1 MEAIKDTVSS
11 IPNKLFLSGSDIH
24 TPVDGGHTPSSR
36 PPMNGHSSSS
46 VGTFAVKAGLAQMLK
61 ICFLHFLTNC
71 TEVSLWTS
79 SSICHSENNLTDS
92 AEQARIAE
100 EAGACAVMALERV
113 PADIRQQGGVAR
125 MSDPKM
131 IKYSRHGKSPHRT
144 FRRGSGMSS
153 LDLVNKRSLR
163 PLEWTTLMNPR
174 C

>member
-1 MEAIKDTVSS
+1 MDAIKDSVSS

-61 ICFLHFLTNC
+61 ICFLRFLTNC

-79 SSICHSENNLTDS
+79 SSICHLENILTDS

-131 IKYSRHGKSPHRT
+131 IKEIMDAVSIPVMAKVRIGHFVEAQVCRLPPYLTKDS
-144 FRRGSGMSS
+144 
-153 LDLVNKRSLR
+153 
-163 PLEWTTLMNPR
+163 
-174 C
+174 